1 MPSTSNTMFH
11 SFFIVIFLVVLDAE
25 SMFCVLFFSTFAET
39 KKIMA
44 RTKINTLRYYAK
56 VVEITNSHYIEGLTT
71 YAGIWRKYVN
81 PIYPMSYETYMR
93 IISYPRLNQELEEL
107 EAERAAS
114 GRHPRV
120 SDVIRPEIW
129 ERPENFRVPRNQM
142 SINFPE

>member
-1 MPSTSNTMFH
+1 MVV
-11 SFFIVIFLVVLDAE
+11 FFMEDAE
-25 SMFCVLFFSTFAET
+25 NHVSASFFFSTFAET

-129 ERPENFRVPRNQM
+129 DRPENFRVPRNQI